1 MSAKRPQLAILG
13 AGPIGLEAA
22 LAAAEAGWPFT
33 VYEQAAAPG
42 AAVAAWGHVRLF
54 SPWDL
59 DVSPRQRRA
68 LAAVGADVPQGAA
81 CPTGRELVDRVLAPV
96 ASLPEIAPH
105 LRLGTRVQAVGR
117 EGLIKHREI
126 ANPVRAARP
135 FRLLVADGTGERLEH
150 ADVVLDCTG
159 TWGQP
164 NRLGD
169 GGIPAVGESALDGE
183 IRRHLP
189 DFAAEAEEWSGRTVF
204 LAGSGHSAQT
214 AACALAEIAASRP
227 GTRLLW
233 AVDEPMAAEIDD
245 DPLPERARLR
255 RRAGELAEGMSA
267 AVEAVP
273 GARVES
279 VRRNG
284 GGIHV
289 TLRRPDGRREELL
302 ADRILSLTGYV
313 GDHGLH
319 RQLQVHQCY
328 ATEGPMKLSAALLGA
343 AGGGADC
350 LAPAGHGVEVLKNP
364 EPGFFLLGSKS
375 YGRHSTF
382 LMRAG
387 WQQVDDVFGDL
398 AAGG

>member
-1 MSAKRPQLAILG
+1 MTAKRPHVAILG
-13 AGPIGLEAA
+13 AGPIGLDAA
-22 LAAAEAGWPFT
+22 LAAAEAGYPFT

-42 AAVAAWGHVRLF
+42 AAVAQWGHVRLF

-68 LAAVGADVPQGAA
+68 LAAAGTEAPTGTA

-96 ASLPEIAPH
+96 AALPEIAPH
-105 LRLGTRVQAVGR
+105 VRYGTRVVAVGR
-117 EGLIKHREI
+117 EGLIKHQEI
-126 ANPVRAARP
+126 ATPARAARP
-135 FRLLVADGTGERLEH
+135 FRLLVADREGERVEH
-150 ADVVLDCTG
+150 ADLVLDCTG

-169 GGIPAVGESALDGE
+169 GGIPAPGEAALDAE
-183 IRRHLP
+183 IRRHVP
-189 DFAAEAEEWSGRTVF
+189 DFAAEADDWAGRTVF

-214 AACALAEIAASRP
+214 AASALAELATTRP
-227 GTRLLW
+227 GTRVLW
-233 AVDEPMAAEIDD
+233 AVEDPLPAPLED
-245 DPLPERARLR
+245 DPLPERARLM
-255 RRAGELAEGMSA
+255 RRAHELAEGLSA

-273 GARVES
+273 GARVEGLS
-279 VRRNG
+279 RNG
-284 GGIHV
+284 SGIHV
-289 TLRRPDGRREELL
+289 ALRRGDGRREEVL

-313 GDHGLH
+313 GDHAMH

-343 AGGGADC
+343 AGGDC
-350 LAPAGHGVEVLKNP
+350 LAQPSHGVETLKNP

-375 YGRHSTF
+375 YGRNSTF

-387 WQQVDDVFGDL
+387 WQQVDEVFADL
-398 AAGG
+398 AAAG

>member
-1 MSAKRPQLAILG
+1 MTAKPPHVAILG

-22 LAAAEAGWPFT
+22 LAAAAAGMPFT
-33 VYEQAAAPG
+33 VYEQADAPG
-42 AAVAAWGHVRLF
+42 AAVAEWGHVRLF

-68 LAAVGADVPQGAA
+68 LEAAGAEVPAGSA
-81 CPTGRELVDRVLAPV
+81 CPTGRELVDRVLAPIAALTEV
-96 ASLPEIAPH
+96 APH
-105 LRLGTRVQAVGR
+105 LSLGTRVVAVGR

-126 ANPVRAARP
+126 ASAARAARP
-135 FRLLVADGTGERLEH
+135 FRLLVADAAGERVEH

-159 TWGQP
+159 TWRQP
-164 NRLGD
+164 NSLGD

-189 DFAAEAEEWSGRTVF
+189 DFAAEAGEWAGRTIF

-214 AACALAEIAASRP
+214 AVCALAELAATRP
-227 GTRLLW
+227 GTRVVW
-233 AVDEPMAAEIDD
+233 AVNDPLPPAIED
-245 DPLPERARLR
+245 DPLPDRARLA
-255 RRAGELAEGMSA
+255 RRAGELAEGLSA

-273 GARVES
+273 GGRVD
-279 VRRNG
+279 RLGRNG
-284 GGIHV
+284 QGIHV
-289 TLRRPDGRREELL
+289 TVQRPDGRHEEVL

-313 GDHGLH
+313 GDHALH

-343 AGGGADC
+343 AGGDC
-350 LAPAGHGVEVLKNP
+350 LAQGGHGVDTLKNP

-375 YGRHSTF
+375 YGRNNTF

-387 WQQVDDVFGDL
+387 WQQVDEVFGDL
-398 AAGG
+398 AAAG

>member
-1 MSAKRPQLAILG
+1 MTAKRPHVAILG
-13 AGPIGLEAA
+13 AGPVGLEAA
-22 LAAAEAGWPFT
+22 LAADAAGVPFT
-33 VYEQAAAPG
+33 VFEQADAPG
-42 AAVAAWGHVRLF
+42 AAVAEWGHVRLF

-68 LAAVGADVPQGAA
+68 LEAAGAEVPAGAA

-96 ASLPEIAPH
+96 AALPEVAPH
-105 LRLGTRVQAVGR
+105 LALGTRVVAVGR

-126 ANPVRAARP
+126 ATPARAARP
-135 FRLLVADGTGERLEH
+135 FRLLVADAAGERVEH

-164 NRLGD
+164 NWLGD
-169 GGIPAVGESALDGE
+169 GGIPAVGESALGGE

-189 DFAAEAEEWSGRTVF
+189 DFAAEAGEWAGRTVL

-214 AACALAEIAASRP
+214 AVCALAELAAARP
-227 GTRLLW
+227 GTRVVW
-233 AVDEPMAAEIDD
+233 AVNDPLPPPIED
-245 DPLPERARLR
+245 DPLPERARLA
-255 RRAGELAEGMSA
+255 RRAGELAEGLSA

-273 GARVES
+273 GARVDRM
-279 VRRNG
+279 RRNG
-284 GGIHV
+284 RGIYV
-289 TLRRPDGRREELL
+289 SLQRPDGRREEVL

-313 GDHGLH
+313 GDHALH

-343 AGGGADC
+343 AGGDC
-350 LAPAGHGVEVLKNP
+350 LVPGGHGVDTLKNP

-375 YGRHSTF
+375 YGRNNTF

-387 WQQVDDVFGDL
+387 WQQVDEVFGEL
-398 AAGG
+398 AAAR

>member
-1 MSAKRPQLAILG
+1 MPKRPHLAILG
-13 AGPIGLEAA
+13 AGPVGLEAA
-22 LAAAEAGWPFT
+22 LAAAETGHPFT
-33 VYEQAAAPG
+33 VYEQAESPG

-68 LAAVGADVPQGAA
+68 LAAAGAEAPQGTA
-81 CPTGRELVDRVLAPV
+81 CPTGRELVDRLLAPV
-96 ASLPEIAPH
+96 AALPDVAPH
-105 LRLGTRVQAVGR
+105 LRLGTRVVAVGR

-126 ANPVRAARP
+126 ASTVRAARP
-135 FRLLVADGTGERLEH
+135 FRLLVADAAGERVEH

-169 GGIPAVGESALDGE
+169 GGIPAVGESELDGE

-189 DFAAEAEEWSGRTVF
+189 DFAAEAGEWSGRTVF

-227 GTRLLW
+227 GTRLIW
-233 AVDEPMAAEIDD
+233 AVDEPLTPEIAD

-255 RRAGELAEGMSA
+255 RRAGELAEGLSA
-267 AVEAVP
+267 AVESVP
-273 GARVES
+273 GARVEGL
-279 VRRNG
+279 RRNG
-284 GGIHV
+284 VGVHV
-289 TLRRPDGRREELL
+289 SLRRPDGRREEVL

-343 AGGGADC
+343 AGGGGDC
-350 LAPAGHGVEVLKNP
+350 LAPGGHGVDVLKNP

-387 WQQVDDVFGDL
+387 WEQVDDVFGEL
-398 AAGG
+398 AAAG

>member
-1 MSAKRPQLAILG
+1 MSAKRPHLAILG
-13 AGPIGLEAA
+13 AGPVGLEAA
-22 LAAAEAGWPFT
+22 LAAAERGWPFA

-68 LAAVGADVPQGAA
+68 LAAAGADVPQGAA

-96 ASLPEIAPH
+96 AALPEIAPH

-135 FRLLVADGTGERLEH
+135 FRLLVADAAGERVEH

-189 DFAAEAEEWSGRTVF
+189 DFAAEAGEWSGRTVF

-214 AACALAEIAASRP
+214 AACALAELAASSP

-233 AVDEPMAAEIDD
+233 AVDEPMPTEIED

-255 RRAGELAEGMSA
+255 RRAGELAEGLSA
-267 AVEAVP
+267 AVESVP
-273 GARVES
+273 GARVEGL
-279 VRRNG
+279 RRNG
-284 GGIHV
+284 VGIHV
-289 TLRRPDGRREELL
+289 SLRRPDGRREEVL

-313 GDHGLH
+313 GDHSLH

-343 AGGGADC
+343 AGGGDC
-350 LAPAGHGVEVLKNP
+350 LAPGGHGVDVLKNP

-387 WQQVDDVFGDL
+387 WEQVDDVFGEL
-398 AAGG
+398 AAAG

>member
-1 MSAKRPQLAILG
+1 MSTKRPHLAILG
-13 AGPIGLEAA
+13 GGPVGLEAA

-33 VYEQAAAPG
+33 VYEQAGSPG

-68 LAAVGADVPQGAA
+68 LAAAGAEVPQGAS

-96 ASLPEIAPH
+96 AALPEIAPH

-135 FRLLVADGTGERLEH
+135 FRLLVADAGGERVEH

-189 DFAAEAEEWSGRTVF
+189 DFAAEADAWSGRTVF

-214 AACALAEIAASRP
+214 AACALAEIAASHP
-227 GTRLLW
+227 GTWLLW
-233 AVDEPMAAEIDD
+233 AVKEPLPPEVAD

-255 RRAGELAEGMSA
+255 RRAGELAAGLSA

-273 GARVES
+273 GARVEGL
-279 VRRNG
+279 RRNG
-284 GGIHV
+284 GGVHV
-289 TLRRPDGRREELL
+289 TLRRPDGGREELL

-350 LAPAGHGVEVLKNP
+350 LAPAGHGVDVLKNP

-398 AAGG
+398 AAAG